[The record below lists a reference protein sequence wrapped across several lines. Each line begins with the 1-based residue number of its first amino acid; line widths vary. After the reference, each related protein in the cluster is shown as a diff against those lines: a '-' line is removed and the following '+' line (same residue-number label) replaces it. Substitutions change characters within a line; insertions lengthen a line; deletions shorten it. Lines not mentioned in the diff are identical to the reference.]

1 MARALSGVAARA
13 APDADADSEAHVD
26 IAGVGASPTRLL
38 EALEKLGVSQG
49 AELRSPGG
57 PSGTPDADLVRA
69 FLEALEGPGAGLGEG
84 QGGDAAAGGQPFA
97 EGGAEQGGQ
106 HFQAGP
112 SAAPGAEG
120 PTSLAGPTGLEGPD
134 AAVRLDD
141 TAAAIRPVDD
151 PSRAASPDASR
162 GVPERIDGV
171 QDAAPAEAG
180 GLRDGTGPVERA
192 GRAEQAGQIEQAERA
207 GTSGPDAVRSAEAP
221 ATSDAV
227 RGADAPA
234 TQDAQLREVAQ
245 LLDRVTGGQATPA
258 ELYRLQY
265 MVGMLR
271 VQASSGVQVSQ
282 QGSQGMEA
290 LLRQQG

>member
-1 MARALSGVAARA
+1 M
-13 APDADADSEAHVD
+13 D
-26 IAGVGASPTRLL
+26 IAGIGASPSRLL

-57 PSGTPDADLVRA
+57 PSGMPDAELVRA
-69 FLEALEGPGAGLGEG
+69 FLEALEGPGAGPGEG
-84 QGGDAAAGGQPFA
+84 LGGDAATGGQPFA
-97 EGGAEQGGQ
+97 ESGAGQGGQ
-106 HFQAGP
+106 LGQPAV
-112 SAAPGAEG
+112 PGAEG
-120 PTSLAGPTGLEGPD
+120 PASLADPD

-141 TAAAIRPVDD
+141 AGAAIRPVDD
-151 PSRAASPDASR
+151 PSRAASPDGTR

-171 QDAAPAEAG
+171 QDAPPAEAG
-180 GLRDGTGPVERA
+180 GLRDGAGQVERA

-207 GTSGPDAVRSAEAP
+207 GTSGPEA
-221 ATSDAV
+221 A

-234 TQDAQLREVAQ
+234 TPDGQLREVAQ
-245 LLDRVTGGQATPA
+245 LLDRVASGQATPT

>member
-1 MARALSGVAARA
+1 M
-13 APDADADSEAHVD
+13 D

-120 PTSLAGPTGLEGPD
+120 PTGLAGPTGLEGPD

-141 TAAAIRPVDD
+141 TAAAIRPVND

-207 GTSGPDAVRSAEAP
+207 GTS
-221 ATSDAV
+221 TSDAV
-227 RGADAPA
+227 RGAEAPA
-234 TQDAQLREVAQ
+234 TPDAQLREVAQ

>member
-1 MARALSGVAARA
+1 M
-13 APDADADSEAHVD
+13 D
-26 IAGVGASPTRLL
+26 IAGIGASPSRLL

-57 PSGTPDADLVRA
+57 PSGMPDAELVRA
-69 FLEALEGPGAGLGEG
+69 FLEALEGPGAGPSEG
-84 QGGDAAAGGQPFA
+84 QGGDAATGGQPFA
-97 EGGAEQGGQ
+97 ESGAGQGGQ
-106 HFQAGP
+106 LGQPAV
-112 SAAPGAEG
+112 PGAEG
-120 PTSLAGPTGLEGPD
+120 PASPGGLEGPTGVADPD

-141 TAAAIRPVDD
+141 AGSAIRPVDD
-151 PSRAASPDASR
+151 PSRAASPDGAR

-171 QDAAPAEAG
+171 QDAHPAEAG
-180 GLRDGTGPVERA
+180 GLRDGPGQVERA
-192 GRAEQAGQIEQAERA
+192 GRAERAEQAGQAERA
-207 GTSGPDAVRSAEAP
+207 GTSGPEA
-221 ATSDAV
+221 A

-234 TQDAQLREVAQ
+234 TPDAQLREVAQ
-245 LLDRVTGGQATPA
+245 LLDRVAGGQATPT

>member
-1 MARALSGVAARA
+1 M
-13 APDADADSEAHVD
+13 D

-57 PSGTPDADLVRA
+57 PSGTPDAELVRA

-106 HFQAGP
+106 PFQAGP
-112 SAAPGAEG
+112 SAAPGAE
-120 PTSLAGPTGLEGPD
+120 GPTGLEGPD

-141 TAAAIRPVDD
+141 TAAAIRPVND

-192 GRAEQAGQIEQAERA
+192 GRAEQAGQIEQAEQTARA
-207 GTSGPDAVRSAEAP
+207 GTSTPDAVR
-221 ATSDAV
+221 D
-227 RGADAPA
+227 ADAPA
-234 TQDAQLREVAQ
+234 TPDAQLREVAQ

>member
-1 MARALSGVAARA
+1 M
-13 APDADADSEAHVD
+13 D
-26 IAGVGASPTRLL
+26 IAGIGASPTRLL

-57 PSGTPDADLVRA
+57 PSGMPDAELVRA
-69 FLEALEGPGAGLGEG
+69 FLEALEGPGEGLGAGL
-84 QGGDAAAGGQPFA
+84 GGDAATGGQPFA

-106 HFQAGP
+106 AFQAGQP
-112 SAAPGAEG
+112 AVQGAEG
-120 PTSLAGPTGLEGPD
+120 PAGLADTD
-134 AAVRLDD
+134 AAVRLDGD
-141 TAAAIRPVDD
+141 AAALRPVDD
-151 PSRAASPDASR
+151 PSRAAAPDGTR
-162 GVPERIDGV
+162 GVPERVDGV
-171 QDAAPAEAG
+171 HDAAPAEAG
-180 GLRDGTGPVERA
+180 GLRDGTGP
-192 GRAEQAGQIEQAERA
+192 AERA
-207 GTSGPDAVRSAEAP
+207 GQTEQTKQADRAGASGPEA
-221 ATSDAV
+221 A

-234 TQDAQLREVAQ
+234 TPDAQLREVGQ
-245 LLDRVTGGQATPA
+245 LLERVAGGQATPA

>member
-1 MARALSGVAARA
+1 
-13 APDADADSEAHVD
+13 VD
-26 IAGVGASPTRLL
+26 IAGIGASPTRLL

-57 PSGTPDADLVRA
+57 PSGMPDAELVRA
-69 FLEALEGPGAGLGEG
+69 FLEALEGPGEGL
-84 QGGDAAAGGQPFA
+84 GGDAATGGQPFA

-106 HFQAGP
+106 AFQTGQPAAQGP
-112 SAAPGAEG
+112 VD
-120 PTSLAGPTGLEGPD
+120 LAGPAGPEGPSGLEGPD
-134 AAVRLDD
+134 GAGRLDGD
-141 TAAAIRPVDD
+141 AAALRPVDD
-151 PSRAASPDASR
+151 PSRAAAPDGTR
-162 GVPERIDGV
+162 GVPERVDGV
-171 QDAAPAEAG
+171 HDAAPAEAG
-180 GLRDGTGPVERA
+180 GLRDGTGP
-192 GRAEQAGQIEQAERA
+192 AERA
-207 GTSGPDAVRSAEAP
+207 GQAEPAEQADRARASGPEA
-221 ATSDAV
+221 A

-234 TQDAQLREVAQ
+234 TPDAQLREVGQ
-245 LLDRVTGGQATPA
+245 LLERVAGGQATPA